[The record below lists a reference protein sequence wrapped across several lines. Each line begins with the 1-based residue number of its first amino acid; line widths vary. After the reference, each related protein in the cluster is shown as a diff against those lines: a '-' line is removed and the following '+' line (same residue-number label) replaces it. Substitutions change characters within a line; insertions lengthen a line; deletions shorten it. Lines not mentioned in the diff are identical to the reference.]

1 MFPIADT
8 ISSRSAPIPAAQEKT
23 RTSGTF
29 YGMEDIT
36 LMLAVWAALLA
47 VLMLVLF
54 PSKQQDKSED
64 E

>member
-1 MFPIADT
+1 
-8 ISSRSAPIPAAQEKT
+8 
-23 RTSGTF
+23 
-29 YGMEDIT
+29 MEDIT